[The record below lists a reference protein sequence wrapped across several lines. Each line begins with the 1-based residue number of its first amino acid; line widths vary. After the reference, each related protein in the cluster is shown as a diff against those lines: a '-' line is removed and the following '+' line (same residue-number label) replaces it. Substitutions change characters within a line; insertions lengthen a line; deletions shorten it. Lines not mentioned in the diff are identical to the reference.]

1 MDGRAHTQDVNPIWF
16 GESIGK
22 WDGDDLV
29 IDTIGFN
36 DKFWF
41 DLPATRTRSNC
52 TRSNDTGALFGHLEW
67 QTYIDDPG
75 AYTKPFTVYGRVNLL
90 PKEELME
97 YICQENNRDVGH
109 IVGKD
114 PRNRESQ
121 H

>member
-1 MDGRAHTQDVNPIWF
+1 VFFLLSATSTAIRQLFMDGRAHTQDVNPIWF

-90 PKEELME
+90 PKEAHGVNLPGE
-97 YICQENNRDVGH
+97 
-109 IVGKD
+109 
-114 PRNRESQ
+114 
-121 H
+121 